1 MMKKIV
7 NHEEL
12 KKTLSYLRNQ
22 GKTILSTS
30 GCFDIVHAGH
40 VRYLEE
46 AKKFGDVLVVMLN
59 TDFSVKSLKGPE
71 RPIVNEEDRAIVM
84 AGLESVDYV
93 CLFDE
98 LTPCRLI
105 SELQPDI
112 VVKGGDYQGKHI
124 PEMDTVAEYGGR
136 VEYVLMVEGHSTTNI
151 IHKIEEQIRR
161 NLL

>member
-7 NHEEL
+7 NHDEL
-12 KKTLSYLRNQ
+12 KKILSNLKNQ

>member
-12 KKTLSYLRNQ
+12 KKILSNLKNQ

-105 SELQPDI
+105 SELRPDI